1 MTDRRW
7 ETVNE
12 RIAYSCEGFDIV
24 NETVALPDGT
34 EAEFDYLTEG
44 ESAVILPFTTDGEVV
59 VIDEWRHAV
68 KRQNRGLPA
77 GSLETGEDREEGA
90 RRELREETGHEA
102 GRIEYLGG
110 FEPANGFSDAYFHYF
125 VARDCERTGEQ
136 SLDTDET
143 IEVST
148 TAFEDLLEAVRTG
161 ELEDGRTV
169 TAVLHHALFED
180 GEKTDEDV

>member
-7 ETVNE
+7 ETVDE
-12 RIAYSCEGFDIV
+12 QTAYRCAGFDIV

-34 EAEFDYLTEG
+34 EAEFDYLSEG

-68 KRQNRGLPA
+68 KRENHGLPA
-77 GSLETGEDREEGA
+77 GSLEPGEDRTQGA
-90 RRELREETGHEA
+90 RRELREETGYEA
-102 GRIEYLGG
+102 GEMEYLGG

-125 VARDCERTGEQ
+125 VARDCERVSEQ

-148 TAFEDLLEAVRTG
+148 RSFESLVEAVRAG
-161 ELEDGRTV
+161 ELQDGRSATGICYY
-169 TAVLHHALFED
+169 ALFEC
-180 GEKTDEDV
+180 DEM

>member
-7 ETVNE
+7 ETVDE

-24 NETVALPDGT
+24 NETVSLPDGT
-34 EAEFDYLTEG
+34 EAEFDYLSES

-77 GSLETGEDREEGA
+77 GSLEAGEDREEGA
-90 RRELREETGHEA
+90 RRELREETGYEA
-102 GRIEYLGG
+102 GEVTYLGG
-110 FEPANGFSDAYFHYF
+110 FEPANGFSDAYFHYY
-125 VARDCERTGEQ
+125 VARDCEQASEQ
-136 SLDTDET
+136 SLDVDET
-143 IEVST
+143 IDVST
-148 TAFEDLLEAVRTG
+148 TEFEDLLAAVRAG

-169 TAVLHHALFED
+169 TAILHYALFER
-180 GEKTDEDV
+180 GEQ

>member
-1 MTDRRW
+1 MADRRW
-7 ETVNE
+7 ETIDE

-34 EAEFDYLTEG
+34 EAEFDYLTES
-44 ESAVILPFTTDGEVV
+44 ESVVILPFTTEGEVV

-68 KRQNRGLPA
+68 KRQNRGFPA
-77 GSLETGEDREEGA
+77 GSLEAGEDREQGA
-90 RRELREETGHEA
+90 RRELREETGYEA
-102 GRIEYLGG
+102 GEMAYLGG

-125 VARDCERTGEQ
+125 VAEDCERVSEQ

-148 TAFEDLLEAVRTG
+148 ARFDDLVDAVRAG

-169 TAVLHHALFED
+169 TAILHYALFEQ
-180 GEKTDEDV
+180 EKTE

>member
-1 MTDRRW
+1 MADRRW
-7 ETVNE
+7 KTVDE
-12 RIAYSCEGFDIV
+12 QIAYSCEGFDIV
-24 NETVALPDGT
+24 NETVTLPGGT
-34 EAEFDYLTEG
+34 DAEFDYLTES

-77 GSLETGEDREEGA
+77 GSLEAGEDREQGA
-90 RRELREETGHEA
+90 RRELREETGYEA
-102 GRIEYLGG
+102 GELEYFGG

-125 VARDCERTGEQ
+125 VAHDCEPAGGQ

-148 TAFEDLLEAVRTG
+148 TAFDDLVDAVRTN

-169 TAVLHHALFED
+169 TAILYYALFERD
-180 GEKTDEDV
+180 GK